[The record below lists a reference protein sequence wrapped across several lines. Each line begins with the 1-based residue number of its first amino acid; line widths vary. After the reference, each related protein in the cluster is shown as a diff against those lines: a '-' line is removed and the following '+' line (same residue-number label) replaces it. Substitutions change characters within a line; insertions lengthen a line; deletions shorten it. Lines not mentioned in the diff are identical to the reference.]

1 MRSLW
6 MLAAGLLLVACRSDG
21 ERGEAV
27 RQERGIAPGA
37 RQVQVEHPAAAADET
52 SAARVLAATRV
63 LAQGG
68 VDAGKLAQQ
77 RASSPEVKDY
87 ATRAVAEYQANLD
100 ALSDLVKA
108 KKIDLNADAV
118 QNDPLLK
125 AQRDTV
131 KDGVDRLRALS
142 GTAFDAAYMM
152 GERPTQALLAHL
164 ALEGPQVS
172 RDPEVGNVLRTMSQQ
187 VRERTSKALSIL
199 PKACGGE
206 RPGWGGAG

>member
-6 MLAAGLLLVACRSDG
+6 MLAAGLFLVACQSDG

-27 RQERGIAPGA
+27 RQERGMPPGTS
-37 RQVQVEHPAAAADET
+37 RVQIEHPGPGADET
-52 SAARVLAATRV
+52 NVARVLTATRV

-100 ALSDLVKA
+100 ALSDVAKA
-108 KKIDLNADAV
+108 KKIDLGADAV
-118 QNDPLLK
+118 QNDPLLR

-131 KDGVDRLRALS
+131 KDGVDHLRGLS
-142 GTAFDAAYMM
+142 GTAFDAAYML
-152 GERPTQALLAHL
+152 GERPVQALLSNL
-164 ALEGPQVS
+164 ALEAPLVS

-187 VRERTSKALSIL
+187 VKDRTTKALTIL
-199 PKACGGE
+199 PKACGGD
-206 RPGWGGAG
+206 RAGWGGSG